1 MEAKPKKAG
10 SIFSINKM
18 KKIFLLLCLITYS
31 VQGQVGIGT
40 DTPNTSAKLDVYA
53 TNKGFLPP
61 RVALTAT
68 NVFEPVIGLSGP
80 TELATAAGLLVYNT
94 NSNGTITPGYYFWSG
109 TAWVRLTVPTDNAN
123 NVSGIVAVANGGTG
137 TTTGSITGSGALTFS
152 AGGTN
157 QNIYLYPSGTGNV
170 GIANPTPTDKL
181 VVGSSIAFHDGG
193 DKVIGLGWSPG
204 SGNTIFSGYPAEIR
218 LEPGSG
224 RLSFGTDPTSRSEG
238 TAAGVLRRM
247 TITAAGYVGIGTEN
261 PSVKLQVNGDIVANS
276 IAGSS
281 DARFKTNINPIVN
294 PLEKVLKLNGI
305 TFDWN
310 TEEFSSRAF
319 SEKRSIG
326 FIAQEVER
334 ILPEVVETEK
344 TTEGYKSVQYDKI
357 VALLVE
363 AIKEQQK
370 QIQLLQNEIEK
381 IRK

>member
-1 MEAKPKKAG
+1 
-10 SIFSINKM
+10 M
-18 KKIFLLLCLITYS
+18 KKIFIIFFLITNS
-31 VQGQVGIGT
+31 VLGQVGIGT
-40 DTPNTSAKLDVYA
+40 NTPNASAKLDVYA

-123 NVSGIVAVANGGTG
+123 NVTGIIAVTNGGTG

-157 QNIYLYPSGTGNV
+157 ENINLSPSGNGKTLLNGN
-170 GIANPTPTDKL
+170 
-181 VVGSSIAFHDGG
+181 
-193 DKVIGLGWSPG
+193 
-204 SGNTIFSGYPAEIR
+204 
-218 LEPGSG
+218 
-224 RLSFGTDPTSRSEG
+224 
-238 TAAGVLRRM
+238 
-247 TITAAGYVGIGTEN
+247 VGIGTEN
-261 PSVKLQVNGDIVANS
+261 PSAKLQVSGDIVANS

-281 DARFKTNINPIVN
+281 DERFKINISPIVN

>member
-1 MEAKPKKAG
+1 
-10 SIFSINKM
+10 M

-157 QNIYLYPSGTGNV
+157 QNINLSPSGTGNV